1 MLLNKKPLLPV
12 VPLEVD
18 TAVVHKPHPHD
29 SARMHVR
36 GAAPYVDDI
45 REPTGTLHVGIG
57 MSDKAA
63 GTLRSLDLDAVRA
76 APGVVAV
83 LTAAD
88 IPGKNDIAPAFADE
102 PLFADKEILFHGQA
116 LFAVVARTR
125 DQARRAARLAQIDI
139 AEAKP
144 AITVDDAMQT
154 GARVLPDYEFGRGDI
169 EGALAASPH
178 RLEGTL
184 RIGGQEHFYLEGQ
197 ASLAIPGEGP
207 EMLVHAST
215 QDPTEVQHIVAR
227 VLAVPDAF
235 VSVETRRMGGGFGG
249 KESQACAW
257 AAIAALGAQVT
268 GAPCKVRLDRDD
280 DFVLTGKRHDFRADW
295 RVGYDDSGRIRV
307 YEVMLNARCG
317 CSADLSL
324 GVVDRAMFHASNT
337 YWLET
342 VRIAS
347 RRLKTNTV
355 SNTAFRG
362 FGGPQGMIAIER
374 VIDAIARERGL
385 DPLDVRKANFYRPGG
400 DQTPYN
406 QTVEDLETLPAMIAE
421 LEASSD
427 YRARRAAI
435 AKFNA
440 TSPILK
446 KGIALT
452 PVMFGISFTL
462 IHLNQAGALVHVY
475 TDGSIHLNHGGT
487 EMGQGLFTKVAQV
500 VAEEFGVPLDF
511 VRITATNTAKVPNA
525 SPTAAS
531 SGSDING
538 MAAKIAA
545 GQIRARMVGF
555 AAEHWGVAP
564 EQIEFREGR
573 VFGGNKSMSFGELA
587 KACRLNRVGLSA
599 AGYYKTPEIS
609 WDRAAV
615 KGKPFFYFAYGA
627 CCAEVAIDA
636 LTGEMKV
643 LGIDILHDVGSSLNP
658 ALDLGQVEGAF
669 VQGMGWLTT
678 EELVFD
684 GKGRLTTHA
693 PATYKIPVASDIPER
708 FNTRLHMRPNKTDSI
723 YRSKAVGE
731 PPLMLG
737 IAVYSAILD
746 AVHAVKPGGQPKLE
760 APCTPESILN
770 AVKSLEG

>member
-1 MLLNKKPLLPV
+1 
-12 VPLEVD
+12 
-18 TAVVHKPHPHD
+18 
-29 SARMHVR
+29 
-36 GAAPYVDDI
+36 
-45 REPTGTLHVGIG
+45 
-57 MSDKAA
+57 
-63 GTLRSLDLDAVRA
+63 
-76 APGVVAV
+76 
-83 LTAAD
+83 
-88 IPGKNDIAPAFADE
+88 
-102 PLFADKEILFHGQA
+102 
-116 LFAVVARTR
+116 
-125 DQARRAARLAQIDI
+125 
-139 AEAKP
+139 
-144 AITVDDAMQT
+144 
-154 GARVLPDYEFGRGDI
+154 
-169 EGALAASPH
+169 
-178 RLEGTL
+178 
-184 RIGGQEHFYLEGQ
+184 
-197 ASLAIPGEGP
+197 
-207 EMLVHAST
+207 
-215 QDPTEVQHIVAR
+215 
-227 VLAVPDAF
+227 
-235 VSVETRRMGGGFGG
+235 
-249 KESQACAW
+249 
-257 AAIAALGAQVT
+257 
-268 GAPCKVRLDRDD
+268 
-280 DFVLTGKRHDFRADW
+280 
-295 RVGYDDSGRIRV
+295 
-307 YEVMLNARCG
+307 
-317 CSADLSL
+317 
-324 GVVDRAMFHASNT
+324 
-337 YWLET
+337 
-342 VRIAS
+342 
-347 RRLKTNTV
+347 
-355 SNTAFRG
+355 
-362 FGGPQGMIAIER
+362 
-374 VIDAIARERGL
+374 
-385 DPLDVRKANFYRPGG
+385 
-400 DQTPYN
+400 
-406 QTVEDLETLPAMIAE
+406 
-421 LEASSD
+421 
-427 YRARRAAI
+427 
-435 AKFNA
+435 
-440 TSPILK
+440 
-446 KGIALT
+446 
-452 PVMFGISFTL
+452 MFGISFTL

-564 EQIEFREGR
+564 EKIEFREGR

-684 GKGRLTTHA
+684 SKGRLTTHA

-770 AVKSLEG
+770 AVKSMA